1 MPNVILPVLDEAQAI
16 PTVLAGLPVGWI
28 PIVVDNGSIDGSGA
42 IARRHGAMVV
52 TEPRRGFGA
61 ACHAGLTAATEDVV
75 AFMDCDGSFD
85 GADLDRVASPVLT
98 GDLDLV
104 LGSRT
109 PERGS
114 KAWPWHLTMANRVL
128 AHSVRRRTG
137 VALADLGP
145 MRAARRAPLL
155 ALDIRDRR
163 FGWPLEM
170 VMRASRADW
179 RIGEVPVAYHPRIG
193 RSKVTGTVGGVV
205 RTVHDMRSALR

>member
-28 PIVVDNGSIDGSGA
+28 PIVVDNGSVDGSGA
-42 IARRHGAMVV
+42 IARRHGAIVV
-52 TEPRRGFGA
+52 TEARRGFGA

-137 VALADLGP
+137 VTLADLGP

-193 RSKVTGTVGGVV
+193 RSKVTGTVGGLV
-205 RTVHDMRSALR
+205 RTVHDMRLALR

>member
-28 PIVVDNGSIDGSGA
+28 PIVVDNGSVDGSGA
-42 IARRHGAMVV
+42 IARRHGAIVV
-52 TEPRRGFGA
+52 TEARRGFGA

-137 VALADLGP
+137 VTLADLGP
-145 MRAARRAPLL
+145 MRVARRAPLL
-155 ALDIRDRR
+155 ALGIRDRR

-193 RSKVTGTVGGVV
+193 RSKVTGTVGGLV